1 MFEELLS
8 RLDGPLGCV
17 FTVDGGQP
25 ISQKKRMFTRSQCYF
40 VNARRLSGRESI
52 TKDGPTDGI
61 ICCVNTSAKFV
72 LLMLSLVHSA
82 VEGVQCYVCSWSP
95 ADSSKYFLFSFT
107 TSRRVYRDANER
119 LICY

>member
-72 LLMLSLVHSA
+72 LLMLSLCIPQLRASSA
-82 VEGVQCYVCSWSP
+82 TFAAGLRPIRVSIFFSP
-95 ADSSKYFLFSFT
+95 SLLLDVFIETLMN
-107 TSRRVYRDANER
+107 D
-119 LICY
+119 